1 MVSKSLTTCMCKVCF
16 SHDFLQEHLHS
27 PLHILVKELVQLFW
41 TMCTVM
47 EVSLPSCTVTTN
59 IIRVTVHTMLML
71 ESGVKVIGLQQ

>member
-1 MVSKSLTTCMCKVCF
+1 M
-16 SHDFLQEHLHS
+16 FLITHYFIQKHLHS

-47 EVSLPSCTVTTN
+47 EMSLLSCTVTTT
-59 IIRVTVHTMLML
+59 IIRVTVDTVLML